1 MQTTP
6 GRACGPPSTVVLVLS
21 AMLTALVAIVLAR
34 VAYGLLLAPMQA
46 DLGLS
51 LAQAGNLGTLTA
63 LGYLLFVLPGGVAAA
78 RWGTRNAVLGGLL
91 IVTLGFVG
99 LAVARDYAVIAALM
113 LLLGVG
119 TAGCFAPMLSLIAT
133 WFPLRRGLMIGW
145 MTTGIGGGMF
155 LAGLLVPQLM
165 RLFGP
170 HGWRHAWGL
179 FAVVGAAVFLLVLLG
194 VRDPPALQAGG
205 SAPAA
210 AADKWRIYRH
220 PRIIT
225 VGLVYGVLG
234 ATYIVQAL
242 FMVSFAQASGIDG
255 AVVGALFSMAGLL
268 SLAAGPLWGWLSDR
282 WNRASVLLLSMALVT
297 AAMALPLLAQS
308 LPVFFVH
315 FLLTGTAFQGAF
327 TMVQT
332 LSTDQVAPRHIPI
345 AVSYVTLFFAGGQFL
360 GPAASSWLIGIG
372 GFKAALAFAWV
383 LLLLG
388 LALAYRIRR
397 FPAQPA
403 VP

>member
-1 MQTTP
+1 MNP
-6 GRACGPPSTVVLVLS
+6 SKRAADAPRTVVLVLA

-34 VAYGLLLAPMQA
+34 VAYGLLLAPMQV

-91 IVTLGFVG
+91 IIALGFVG
-99 LAVARDYAVIAALM
+99 LAAASNYALVAALM

-165 RLFGP
+165 RLFGA
-170 HGWRHAWGL
+170 HGWRQAWGL
-179 FAVVGAAVFLLVLLG
+179 FALIAAAVFLLVLLG
-194 VRDPPALQAGG
+194 VRDPPALQAAGKT
-205 SAPAA
+205 PAA

-225 VGLVYGVLG
+225 VGLTYGVLG
-234 ATYIVQAL
+234 AVYIVQAL

-255 AVVGALFSMAGLL
+255 AVAGALFSMAGLL
-268 SLAAGPLWGWLSDR
+268 SVAAGPLWGWLSDR

-297 AAMALPLLAQS
+297 AAMALPLLAQA

-315 FLLTGTAFQGAF
+315 FLLTGCAFQGAF

-332 LSTDQVAPRHIPI
+332 ISTDQVAPRHIPI

-360 GPAASSWLIGIG
+360 GPAAGSWLIGVG
-372 GFKAALAFAWV
+372 GFKAALAFAWT

-388 LALAYRIRR
+388 LILAQRMRR

-403 VP
+403 VS

>member
-1 MQTTP
+1 MPTP
-6 GRACGPPSTVVLVLS
+6 PERATDAPRTVLLVLA

-34 VAYGLLLAPMQA
+34 VAYGLLLAPMRA

-91 IVTLGFVG
+91 IITLGFVG
-99 LAVARDYAVIAALM
+99 LAVARSHAVLAALM

-119 TAGCFAPMLSLIAT
+119 TAGCFAPMLALIAA

-155 LAGLLVPQLM
+155 LAGLLVPQLL
-165 RLFGP
+165 RLAGA
-170 HGWRHAWGL
+170 HGWRLAWGL
-179 FAVVGAAVFLLVLLG
+179 FALLGAAVFLLVLLG
-194 VRDPPALQAGG
+194 VRDPPAAPGTGG
-205 SAPAA
+205 AQAA

-220 PRIIT
+220 PRVVT
-225 VGLVYGVLG
+225 VGLAYGVLG
-234 ATYIVQAL
+234 AVYIVQAL
-242 FMVSFAQASGIDG
+242 FMVSFAQASGIDPALAG
-255 AVVGALFSMAGLL
+255 GLFSLAGLL
-268 SLAAGPLWGWLSDR
+268 SVVAGPLWGWLSDR

-297 AAMALPLLAQS
+297 LAMALPLLAQS
-308 LPVFFVH
+308 LPVFLVH
-315 FLLTGTAFQGAF
+315 FVLTGCAFQGAF

-332 LSTDQVAPRHIPI
+332 LGTDQVAPRHIPI
-345 AVSYVTLFFAGGQFL
+345 AVSYVTLFFAAGQFL
-360 GPAASSWLIGIG
+360 GPAAGSWLIAVG

-383 LLLLG
+383 LLLAG
-388 LALAYRIRR
+388 LVLAQRIRR

-403 VP
+403 VA